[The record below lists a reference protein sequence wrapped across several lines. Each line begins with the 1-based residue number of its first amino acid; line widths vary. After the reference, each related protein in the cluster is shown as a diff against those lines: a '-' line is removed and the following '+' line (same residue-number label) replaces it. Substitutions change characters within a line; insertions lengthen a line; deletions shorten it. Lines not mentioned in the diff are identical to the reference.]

1 MMHPEVLPP
10 IQQACLRQLGPAAEM
25 LGFYMAGGTAVA
37 IQLGHRQSID
47 FDWMSVEFPVEAVEL
62 ADAFQKKGV
71 DLQATSLARRTFH
84 GTSAGVRV
92 SFLEFWPRLIAP
104 LIEWQEFGCR
114 LASLDDLAA
123 MKLLAVAQRGTKK
136 DFIDVYAL
144 GRFFSLAEMLDCYR
158 LKFAVDDISRVLAGL
173 CYFDDANAQPMP
185 TMLAN
190 AGDVA
195 DWACVQATIAGWVRA
210 VAS

>member
-92 SFLEFWPRLIAP
+92 SFLEFRPRLIAP

-144 GRFFSLAEMLDCYR
+144 GRFF
-158 LKFAVDDISRVLAGL
+158 
-173 CYFDDANAQPMP
+173 
-185 TMLAN
+185 
-190 AGDVA
+190 
-195 DWACVQATIAGWVRA
+195 
-210 VAS
+210 